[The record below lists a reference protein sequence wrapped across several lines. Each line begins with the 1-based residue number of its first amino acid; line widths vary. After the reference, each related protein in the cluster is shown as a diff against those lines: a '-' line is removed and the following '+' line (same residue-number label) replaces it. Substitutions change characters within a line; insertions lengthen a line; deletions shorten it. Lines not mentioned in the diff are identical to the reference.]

1 MSERD
6 EADALRS
13 GGSASSIEDAMSSIE
28 VSRPLV
34 LLAGGDADLRD
45 HIQRV
50 LSVGYRVRAVAD
62 GEEALAALSH
72 GERADLLLTE
82 IVMPRLDGAVRSR
95 AVQAIL
101 ALAGVPVV
109 LLANR
114 TSDEIDVG
122 DADLDLVDY
131 LMKPFSSRELLARVA
146 VNVEMGRLRRHWRRA
161 DETARHTEERLRVAL
176 LASGT
181 GTFRWDIATNLIEGD
196 GALNRIFGF
205 PPQEAKRSLD
215 EYLPRID
222 PDVRQRFIDELAR
235 CEREGV
241 DFEIEYRVIRPD
253 GTACWVLDRGKTFR
267 DAEGRPS
274 YMTGTCVDITERKR
288 AEENLQTAQSE
299 TARLARQSTLGEL
312 AASIAHEINQPLGA
326 IRSNADA
333 LLRWLALDP
342 PELMEVRNSARLVVA
357 DAHRASEVIK
367 RIRALLAR
375 EVPEH
380 AAFDINEAIEEV
392 LLLSRSIRQK
402 SGVALRTDFSTDLPA
417 VLGDRVQLQLLI
429 LNLVLNGLEA
439 MDDVSDRPRVI
450 SIRSRPDEQDD
461 AFVLVSVA
469 DTGTG
474 ITPEIAERI
483 YDPFFT
489 TKATGMGMGLSV
501 CRSIIEAHTGRLQ
514 ASPAAMHGTI
524 FEVTL
529 PTTEGKLP

>member
-1 MSERD
+1 LLQAEGLGEMVDWGRRY
-6 EADALRS
+6 L
-13 GGSASSIEDAMSSIE
+13 GQT
-28 VSRPLV
+28 RPFV
-34 LLAGGDADLRD
+34 LLAGVEADLRD

-50 LSVGYRVRAVAD
+50 LSVGYQVRAVSD
-62 GEEALAALSH
+62 GDDALAALSQ
-72 GERADLLLTE
+72 GERPDLLLTE
-82 IVMPRLDGAVRSR
+82 VVMPRLDGVVRSR
-95 AVQAIL
+95 AV
-101 ALAGVPVV
+101 ALAGVPIV
-109 LLANR
+109 LLASR
-114 TSDEIDVG
+114 TSDEFDAG
-122 DADLDLVDY
+122 DADVERDLVDY

-181 GTFRWDIATNLIEGD
+181 GTFRWDIATNMIEGD

-205 PPQEAKRSLD
+205 PPHEAKRSLD

-222 PDVRQRFIDELAR
+222 PDVHQRFIEELAR
-235 CEREGV
+235 CEHDGV
-241 DFEIEYRVIRPD
+241 DFEFEYRVIRPD
-253 GTACWVLDRGKTFR
+253 GAPCWVLDRGKTFR

-274 YMTGTCVDITERKR
+274 YMTGACVDITERKL
-288 AEENLQTAQSE
+288 AEENLQTAQRES
-299 TARLARQSTLGEL
+299 ARVARQSALGEL

-342 PELMEVRNSARLVVA
+342 PELMEVRNSARLVAA
-357 DAHRASEVIK
+357 DAHRASEVVK
-367 RIRALLAR
+367 RIRTLLAR

-380 AAFDINEAIEEV
+380 AALDINEAIEEV
-392 LLLSRSIRQK
+392 LVLSRSIREK

-439 MDDVSDRPRVI
+439 MEDVLDRPRVI
-450 SIRSRPDEQDD
+450 SIRSRLDEQDD

-474 ITPEIAERI
+474 IIPEIAGRI

-514 ASPAAMHGTI
+514 ASPGAMHGTI

-529 PTTEGKLP
+529 PTTEGNLR